1 MTDSTQLVATEQPQQ
16 VALTVQD
23 RAVIALGGVERE
35 EALKALAKKYADIT
49 EVKNK
54 AARQQVHAA
63 AMELANERIATKKTG
78 ETAREDANAL
88 QKAVIER
95 QKFLIGII
103 EPPEKRLLGLRD
115 KWDEAEEAERQAKL
129 EAEQKRVGDIRS
141 RIADMA
147 AIPTMMV
154 GKSSETIAIAIE
166 SLEATEITLDT
177 HQEFAGEG
185 EMAKI
190 ATIDKLREMWV
201 AQAAVEL
208 AAAEAARQAE
218 LDRIERER
226 VAEENRLEAKRLAD
240 LAAAMEVEAQL
251 ARDRQALADKQARE
265 KREAAEAEQRAANE
279 RAAAA
284 MRAEQAQHEAR
295 MREQQAAADKMNA
308 AMSEIQGIQQ
318 QVIIATQGRLG
329 VRKGGTID
337 CIRETLAET
346 EAWEL
351 DPERFGILAG
361 AAESAKTT
369 AVAEIRRLLGEAE
382 AKEREDAEAR
392 RQREEAEAAAEAEA
406 RRVAEAE
413 AAEAARLQAEKEAA
427 EREQARRVRV
437 QFEKNGP
444 GDEAIV
450 ARLADIFDVRPLVVV
465 GWLEK
470 FNAAAF
476 KAPEEKAA

>member
-1 MTDSTQLVATEQPQQ
+1 MTESTELVAAEQPQQ

-35 EALKALAKKYADIT
+35 EALKALAKKYDDIT

-54 AARQQVHAA
+54 AGRQQVHGA

-78 ETAREDANAL
+78 ETAREDAVAL

-115 KWDEAEEAERQAKL
+115 KWDEAEEAERAAKL
-129 EAEQKRVGDIRS
+129 AAEQARV
-141 RIADMA
+141 A
-147 AIPTMMV
+147 AIRQKIDAMRNRPAEMV
-154 GKSSETIAIAIE
+154 GRPSDEISAVADVLSETVIA
-166 SLEATEITLDT
+166 LDDW
-177 HQEFAGEG
+177 QEFTGEAIS
-185 EMAKI
+185 ERNHAV
-190 ATIDKLREMWV
+190 AKLREM
-201 AQAAVEL
+201 QA
-208 AAAEAARQAE
+208 
-218 LDRIERER
+218 
-226 VAEENRLEAKRLAD
+226 
-240 LAAAMEVEAQL
+240 AQL
-251 ARDRQALADKQARE
+251 AVEQEQARLAEERATLAREREEAAERDRQAALARQRE
-265 KREAAEAEQRAANE
+265 EDEQRITRAKEQAAELARQQANQKKMDEQRREIEQQQAA
-279 RAAAA
+279 
-284 MRAEQAQHEAR
+284 
-295 MREQQAAADKMNA
+295 QQAAAQRMADA
-308 AMSEIQGIQQ
+308 TEEIQGIQQ
-318 QVIIATQGRLG
+318 QVIIAQSGRLG
-329 VRKGGTID
+329 VRKGGTIE
-337 CIRETLAET
+337 CLRETLAET

-369 AVAEIRRLLGEAE
+369 AVAEIRRLLAEAE

-392 RQREEAEAAAEAEA
+392 RQREEAERAAAIEAQ
-406 RRVAEAE
+406 RVAEAE
-413 AAEAARLQAEKEAA
+413 AAEAARVKAEKDAA
-427 EREQARRVRV
+427 EREQIRRVRV

-450 ARLADIFDVRPLVVV
+450 ARLADIFDVKPLVVV

-476 KAPEEKAA
+476 RTPEEKAA